1 MEGEKMKKKLI
12 NYQQEWKQITLPIAS
27 LLLDPENIRLETG
40 LKTQDEIVRDL
51 FVNEKAMQVLLSIY
65 ENGFFPDKSPVVV
78 KENKNW
84 IVFEGNRRV
93 VSLQAMINPIHVPR
107 KYKEKIRK
115 LMLERSPIVS
125 ITVRVA
131 PNREAAMQYL
141 AATHTKNTKRPWSA
155 LRRAYFYYAQKEKGQ
170 SVQSLIERYK
180 GANIPAYI
188 KMYEMHHIAISLANI
203 SDEVRKKINNKRS
216 FDITTLERLYS
227 DKYVQEKLGLQFNL
241 KTGEVTAP
249 KSQEFNCAYAVIVT
263 DIADKI
269 ITSRK
274 RISDSVER
282 KTYIDQIVPKKLP
295 SKKTSMASDFTPV
308 EPAKT
313 TKNKLN
319 TRGIGF
325 CLPFPAIERMY
336 KEIERISI
344 SNDRGFPNAA
354 HDLLRSFLECS
365 LKAFFEV
372 HDIIIKKKG
381 EYTFLKDAL
390 KEFGGNEKVKHLT
403 GSKFKALRNLVKKIE
418 QTKGIGSM
426 MGYTANFMNQLKH
439 SHYFF
444 SNRETVQQG
453 WDELK
458 PLFMFILS
466 SVPEKKKT

>member
-1 MEGEKMKKKLI
+1 MKKKLI
-12 NYQQEWKQITLPIAS
+12 NYQQEWEQITLPVTS
-27 LLLDPENIRLETG
+27 LLLDPENIRLEIER
-40 LKTQDEIVRDL
+40 KTQDEIVRDL

-65 ENGFFPDKSPVVV
+65 ENGFFPDESPVVV
-78 KENKNW
+78 KENKDW
-84 IVFEGNRRV
+84 VVFEGNRRV
-93 VSLQAMINPIHVPR
+93 ASLQAMIDPIHVPR

-125 ITVRVA
+125 IVVRIA
-131 PNREAAMQYL
+131 PDRKAAMQYL
-141 AATHTKNTKRPWSA
+141 AAKHTKNTKRPWSA

-170 SVQSLIERYK
+170 SVQSLIKRYK
-180 GANIPAYI
+180 GVNIPAYI
-188 KMYEMHHIAISLANI
+188 KMYEMHHIATSLPNI
-203 SDEVRKKINNKRS
+203 SDEVRKKINSKRS

-241 KTGEVTAP
+241 KTGEVTVP
-249 KSQEFNCAYAVIVT
+249 KSQEFNRAYAIIVT

-274 RISDSVER
+274 RISDSAGK
-282 KTYIDQIVPKKLP
+282 KTYIDQIVPKKLS
-295 SKKTSMASDFTPV
+295 SKRISMASDFTPV

-319 TRGIGF
+319 THGIGF

-365 LKAFFEV
+365 LKAFFEL
-372 HDIIIKKKG
+372 HDIAIKKTG
-381 EYTFLKDAL
+381 EYTFLKDVL
-390 KEFGGNEKVKHLT
+390 KEFMVNKKVENIA
-403 GSKFKALRNLVKKIE
+403 GSKFKALKNLVVKIK
-418 QTKGIGSM
+418 QTKGMGSM
-426 MGYTANFMNQLKH
+426 MGYTANFMHQLNH
-439 SHYFF
+439 NHYFF
-444 SNRETVQQG
+444 SDRETVQQG

-466 SVPEKKKT
+466 SVPKKKKT